1 MNAAPGAPGTR
12 QGNETSMRWSVPRP
26 HHAESSSILALDWE
40 RERGVSGAG
49 WRRSGWRQQV
59 AAIGISLALVG
70 LVTIVLLGASR
81 FLDVQAV
88 TIVYLIPV
96 LVAATRWGVM
106 PAVIASI
113 AGIGASA
120 FFFYPPIYDFR
131 VSQPE
136 HLVDLVLFIFVAVI
150 TGQLAAQSRQAKIRA
165 EAERLREA
173 LIDSVSHE
181 LKTPLSTVVGS
192 ASVLAQAASASGS
205 PQLTELAAVV
215 RDAAERLNSEIENLL
230 DATRISHEQLQPQAE
245 WVDPGDVMNAALAR
259 TSRLLVQHHVDVTIE
274 ESLPLT
280 RVDPVMIERAL
291 TQLIDNAAKYSP
303 AGSRIE
309 IAARRSGDSVAIS
322 VKDLGVG
329 LTAAELSHVWDRF
342 FRGSQVR
349 DRVAGSGLGLWIA
362 KAFVTACGGR
372 VDAASEPGRGTVFTV
387 TLPAPSRP
395 MAETADD

>member
-1 MNAAPGAPGTR
+1 MAWSLPWPNRASSGTVAV
-12 QGNETSMRWSVPRP
+12 G
-26 HHAESSSILALDWE
+26 WE
-40 RERGVSGAG
+40 RARN
-49 WRRSGWRQQV
+49 RRDALTWRQQV
-59 AAIGISLALVG
+59 VAIAVSLALVG
-70 LVTIVLLGASR
+70 VVTIVLLGASR

-136 HLVDLVLFIFVAVI
+136 HLVDVVLFIFVAVI

-192 ASVLAQAASASGS
+192 ASVLAQAASAAGS
-205 PQLTELAAVV
+205 PRLTELAAVV
-215 RDAAERLNSEIENLL
+215 RDAAERLNSQIENLL
-230 DATRISHEQLQPQAE
+230 DATRISHERLQPQAE
-245 WVDPGDVMNAALAR
+245 WVDPGDVLNAALSR
-259 TSRLLVQHHVDVTIE
+259 TSRLLVRHDVDATIE
-274 ESLPLT
+274 ESLPLI
-280 RVDPVMIERAL
+280 RVDPAMIERAL

-303 AGSRIE
+303 PGSRIE
-309 IAARRSGDSVAIS
+309 IAARRSDDRVAIS

-362 KAFVTACGGR
+362 KAFVTACGGGIE
-372 VDAASEPGRGTVFTV
+372 ASSEPGRGTMFTM
-387 TLPAPSRP
+387 TLPATRRP
-395 MAETADD
+395 PQEATDE